1 MLQYVIPHVPKTAVS
16 INEKLAMDKENGKI
30 CFCTLSGPVYT
41 CEADDK
47 PAIRF
52 AQGMLISLNLA
63 TAIELSKA
71 LGVNRSTVTRN
82 FNIYESRGMAGF
94 VNNYNSHRPLK
105 LTRSKQLT
113 VNRLLDKGTTITAA
127 AQKVGVTEGCIRSA
141 IKKGLIERRITPVES
156 PAESMDLKG
165 PSARS
170 QEDVGSKSGVAVKRE
185 MDRVLASKG
194 MIEEAAPQFAPNESV
209 KYSGVLLAL
218 PFLMDLN
225 YLEAGKKVYGTLK
238 RGYYGLESIFLVL
251 AFMALLRI
259 KNPEQI
265 KKSSV
270 GDLGIVLGLDR
281 CPEVKTIRRKL
292 NELGLQKKSL
302 QFMESLSRKWIEQD
316 ENITGFVYID
326 GHVRPYHGKKHTL
339 PKTHVARR
347 RLCMPATT
355 DFWVNG
361 TDCEPLFFV
370 TAPANDSLLSM
381 IDNEIIPG
389 LKQMSGD
396 RRSTLVFDR
405 EGWSPKQFSKWQKAG
420 IDTITYRKGRYEPW
434 PKDCFIEVTS
444 QVREKPV
451 TYKLS
456 ERSIRLKKNG
466 WFREVRRL
474 CDNGHQTSVITTRQ
488 DLSMEEIAR
497 RMFLRWNQENYF
509 KYMREEYGLDHLVSR
524 GVESANTER
533 LVPNPQKKALK
544 KEREKKL
551 RQLKTKKEHYA
562 TKAADNDEKQCRTMR
577 GFNISNYGL
586 KTEIKRIEM
595 QIKALEGQIREL
607 PDKVRIIEVLEKDK
621 IIRLETEKKRL
632 TDAVK
637 MACYRAETQMYETVG
652 HHAAFARNPDEGRS
666 FLQRIFQQPADII
679 PNHDK
684 SQLEVRFHTMST
696 QRENDALKKICDVV
710 NEEKLSY
717 PGTNL
722 KLVFK
727 AACVALENA

>member
-1 MLQYVIPHVPKTAVS
+1 MLQYVIPYVPKTAVT

-47 PAIRF
+47 PALRF
-52 AQGMLISLNLA
+52 AQGLLISLKLA
-63 TAIELSKA
+63 TVIELSKA
-71 LGVNRSTVTRN
+71 LRVNRSTVTRN

-94 VNNYNSHRPLK
+94 VNNYNSHGPLK
-105 LTRSKQLT
+105 LNRSKQLT
-113 VNRLLDKGTTITAA
+113 VKQLLDKGTTINAA
-127 AQKVGVTEGCIRSA
+127 AQKVGVTEGCIRAA
-141 IKKGLIERRITPVES
+141 IKKGLIERRIAPVEA
-156 PAESMDLKG
+156 PAESIDLKG

-170 QEDVGSKSGVAVKRE
+170 QEDAGSKSGVAVKRE
-185 MDRVLASKG
+185 MDRVMASKG
-194 MIEEAAPQFAPNESV
+194 LIKEAAPEFAANESV
-209 KYSGVLLAL
+209 KYAGILLAL
-218 PFLMDLN
+218 PFLMGLN
-225 YLEAGKKVYGTLK
+225 YLEAGKTAYDTLK
-238 RGYYGLESIFLVL
+238 RGYYGLQSIFLVL

-265 KKSSV
+265 KKSNV
-270 GDLGIVLGLDR
+270 GDLGILLGLDR

-292 NELGLQKKSL
+292 NEMGLQNQSL
-302 QFMESLSRKWIEQD
+302 QFMESLSRKWMEQEED
-316 ENITGFVYID
+316 ITGFVYID

-389 LKQMSGD
+389 LKQMSGG
-396 RRSTLVFDR
+396 RRATLVFDR
-405 EGWSPKQFSKWQKAG
+405 EGWSPRQFSKWQKAG

-434 PKDCFIEVTS
+434 PEDCFVEVAS

-488 DLSMEEIAR
+488 DLSMEEVAR

-524 GVESANTER
+524 GVEVADTER

-551 RQLKTKKEHYA
+551 RQLKTQKEYYA

-595 QIKALEGQIREL
+595 QITALEAQIREL
-607 PDKVRIIEVLEKDK
+607 PDKIKIKEVLEKDK

-637 MACYRAETQMYETVG
+637 MACYRAETQMYEALG
-652 HHAAFARNPDEGRS
+652 HHAAFARNLDEGRS
-666 FLQRIFQQPADII
+666 FLQRMFQQPADII
-679 PNHDK
+679 PNQDE
-684 SQLEVRFHTMST
+684 SRLEVRFHTMST
-696 QRENDALKKICDVV
+696 QRENSALKKMCDAA
-710 NEEKLSY
+710 NEEQLNY

-727 AACVALENA
+727 TANVALENA

>member
-1 MLQYVIPHVPKTAVS
+1 MLQYVIPHVPKTAVP

-30 CFCTLSGPVYT
+30 CFCSSSGPVYT
-41 CEADDK
+41 CETDDK
-47 PAIRF
+47 PALRF

-71 LGVNRSTVTRN
+71 LGINRSTVTRN
-82 FNIYESRGMAGF
+82 FNIYESRGMSGF
-94 VNNYNSHRPLK
+94 VNNYTSHGPLK

-113 VNRLLDKGTTITAA
+113 VKRLLDEGSTIVAA
-127 AQKVGVTEGCIRSA
+127 AQKVGVTEGCIRAA
-141 IKKGLIERRITPVES
+141 IKKGLIERPVTPKET
-156 PAESMDLKG
+156 PAESVHLKG

-170 QEDVGSKSGVAVKRE
+170 QEDAGSKSGVAVKRE
-185 MDRVLASKG
+185 MDRVMASKG
-194 MIEEAAPQFAPNESV
+194 LIEEAAPEFAANESV
-209 KYSGVLLAL
+209 KYAGVLLAL
-218 PFLMDLN
+218 PFLMGLN
-225 YLEAGKKVYGTLK
+225 YLEAGKNAYGALK
-238 RGYYGLESIFLVL
+238 RGYYGLQSIFLVL

-265 KKSSV
+265 KTGNV

-292 NELGLQKKSL
+292 NELGLQNRSL
-302 QFMESLSRKWIEQD
+302 QFMENLSRAWIELD
-316 ENITGFVYID
+316 EEITGFVYID
-326 GHVRPYHGKKHTL
+326 GHVRPYHGRKHTL

-361 TDCEPLFFV
+361 TDCDPLFFV

-396 RRSTLVFDR
+396 RRVTLVFDR
-405 EGWSPKQFSKWQKAG
+405 EGWSPRQFLKWQKAG

-434 PKDCFIEVTS
+434 PEDCFVEVVS
-444 QVREKPV
+444 QVREKSV

-474 CDNGHQTSVITTRQ
+474 CDNGHQTSIITTRQ
-488 DLSMEEIAR
+488 DLSLEEIAR

-524 GVESANTER
+524 DVEPADTER

-544 KEREKKL
+544 KEREQRL
-551 RQLKTKKEHYA
+551 RQLKAKKEHYA

-586 KTEIKRIEM
+586 KTQIKRIER
-595 QIKALEGQIREL
+595 QINAIEDQIREL
-607 PDKVRIIEVLEKDK
+607 PDKVKIKEVLDKDK
-621 IIRLETEKKRL
+621 IVRLETEKKRL
-632 TDAVK
+632 TDAIK
-637 MACYRAETQMYETVG
+637 MACYRAETQMYEAVG
-652 HHAAFARNPDEGRS
+652 HHAAFARNFDEGRS
-666 FLQRIFQQPADII
+666 FLQRVFHQPADII
-679 PNHDK
+679 PNQDED
-684 SQLEVRFHTMST
+684 QLVVRFHTMST
-696 QRENDALKKICDVV
+696 QRENSALKKICDVV

-727 AACVALENA
+727 APCVALENA

>member
-1 MLQYVIPHVPKTAVS
+1 MLQYVIPYVPKTAVP
-16 INEKLAMDKENGKI
+16 INEKLALDKESGKI
-30 CFCTLSGPVYT
+30 CFCSSSGPVYA

-47 PAIRF
+47 PALRF
-52 AQGMLISLNLA
+52 AQGMLVSLNLA
-63 TAIELSKA
+63 TTIELSKV

-94 VNNYNSHRPLK
+94 VNNYTSHGPLK
-105 LTRSKQLT
+105 LTRSKQVT
-113 VNRLLDKGTTITAA
+113 VNRLLDKGSTIATA
-127 AQKVGVTEGCIRSA
+127 AQKVGVTEGCIRAA
-141 IKKGLIERRITPVES
+141 IKKGLIEKPITPVET

-170 QEDVGSKSGVAVKRE
+170 QEDAGSKSGVAVKRE
-185 MDRVLASKG
+185 MDRVMASKG
-194 MIEEAAPQFAPNESV
+194 LIEEAAPEFAANESV
-209 KYSGVLLAL
+209 KYAGVLLVL
-218 PFLMDLN
+218 PFLMGLN
-225 YLEAGKKVYGTLK
+225 YLEAGKNVYSTLK
-238 RGYYGLESIFLVL
+238 RGYYGLQSIFLVL

-265 KKSSV
+265 KKSNV

-281 CPEVKTIRRKL
+281 CPEVKTIRRKI
-292 NELGLQKKSL
+292 NELGLQNKSL

-316 ENITGFVYID
+316 EEITGFVYID
-326 GHVRPYHGKKHTL
+326 GHVRPYHGRKHTL

-355 DFWVNG
+355 DFWVDG

-370 TAPANDSLLSM
+370 TAPANNSLLSM

-396 RRSTLVFDR
+396 RRATLVFDR

-434 PKDCFIEVTS
+434 PEDCFVEVAS

-451 TYKLS
+451 IYKLG

-524 GVESANTER
+524 NVEPADTER
-533 LVPNPQKKALK
+533 LVPNPQKKILK

-551 RQLKTKKEHYA
+551 RQLKAKKEHYV
-562 TKAADNDEKQCRTMR
+562 TKTADNDEKQCRTMR
-577 GFNISNYGL
+577 GFNISNYGM
-586 KTEIKRIEM
+586 KTEIKRIER
-595 QIKALEGQIREL
+595 QIKALEAQIREL
-607 PDKVRIIEVLEKDK
+607 PDKVKIKEVLDKDK
-621 IIRLETEKKRL
+621 INRLETEKKRL
-632 TDAVK
+632 TDAIK
-637 MACYRAETQMYETVG
+637 MACYRAETQMYEAVG
-652 HHAAFARNPDEGRS
+652 HHSVFARNLDEERS
-666 FLQRIFQQPADII
+666 FLQRIFQQPADIL

-684 SQLEVRFHTMST
+684 SLLEVRFHTMPT
-696 QRENDALKKICDVV
+696 QRENSALKKICDVV

-722 KLVFK
+722 KLVFRTR
-727 AACVALENA
+727 CVALDYT

>member
-1 MLQYVIPHVPKTAVS
+1 MLQYVIPYVPETAVP
-16 INEKLAMDKENGKI
+16 INEKLAMNNENGKI

-41 CEADDK
+41 CESDDK
-47 PAIRF
+47 AALRF
-52 AQGMLISLNLA
+52 AQGLLISLKLA
-63 TAIELSKA
+63 TAIELSKV

-94 VNNYNSHRPLK
+94 VNNYTSHGPLK

-113 VNRLLDKGTTITAA
+113 VKRLLDKGSTIAAA
-127 AQKVGVTEGCIRSA
+127 AQKVGVTEGCIRAA
-141 IKKGLIERRITPVES
+141 IKKGVIEKRTNPVKAPVES
-156 PAESMDLKG
+156 MGLKG

-170 QEDVGSKSGVAVKRE
+170 QEDAKSKSGVAVKRE
-185 MDRVLASKG
+185 MDRVMASKG
-194 MIEEAAPQFAPNESV
+194 LIKEAGPEFAANESV
-209 KYSGVLLAL
+209 NYAGVLLAL
-218 PFLMDLN
+218 SFLMGLN
-225 YLEAGKKVYGTLK
+225 YLQAGKNAYGSLK
-238 RGYYGLESIFLVL
+238 RGYYGLQSIFLVL

-265 KKSSV
+265 KKSNV
-270 GDLGIVLGLDR
+270 GDLGILLGLDR

-292 NELGLQKKSL
+292 NELGLKNQSL
-302 QFMESLSRKWIEQD
+302 HFMESLSRTWIEQD
-316 ENITGFVYID
+316 EDIAGFVYID

-339 PKTHVARR
+339 PKTHVARH

-381 IDNEIIPG
+381 INNEIIPG

-396 RRSTLVFDR
+396 RRATLVFDR
-405 EGWSPKQFSKWQKAG
+405 EGWSPKQFSKWQNAG

-434 PKDCFIEVTS
+434 PEDCFVKVAS
-444 QVREKPV
+444 QVRGKTV
-451 TYKLS
+451 DYKLS

-524 GVESANTER
+524 GVEPADTER
-533 LVPNPQKKALK
+533 LVPNPQKKALR

-562 TKAADNDEKQCRTMR
+562 TKAANNDEKQCRTMR

-586 KTEIKRIEM
+586 KTEIKRFEM
-595 QIKALEGQIREL
+595 QIKALEAQIREL
-607 PDKVRIIEVLEKDK
+607 PDKVKIKEVLEKGK

-637 MACYRAETQMYETVG
+637 MACYRAETQMYETMG
-652 HHAAFARNPDEGRS
+652 HHAAFTRNLDEGRS
-666 FLQRIFQQPADII
+666 FLQRMFQQPADII
-679 PNHDK
+679 PNYDENR
-684 SQLEVRFHTMST
+684 LEVRFHTMST
-696 QRENDALKKICDVV
+696 QRENGALKKMCDVV
-710 NEEKLSY
+710 NEENSSY

-727 AACVALENA
+727 AANVALENA

>member
-1 MLQYVIPHVPKTAVS
+1 MLQYVMPYVPKTAVP
-16 INEKLAMDKENGKI
+16 INEKLAMDKQNDKI

-47 PAIRF
+47 PALRF
-52 AQGMLISLNLA
+52 AQGLLISLKLA
-63 TAIELSKA
+63 TAIELSNA
-71 LGVNRSTVTRN
+71 LGVDRSTVTRN
-82 FNIYESRGMAGF
+82 FNIYEIRGMAGF
-94 VNNYNSHRPLK
+94 VNNYTSHGPLK
-105 LTRSKQLT
+105 LTRSKQ
-113 VNRLLDKGTTITAA
+113 VIVKRLLDKGSTITAA
-127 AQKVGVTEGCIRSA
+127 AQKVGVTEGCIRAA
-141 IKKGLIERRITPVES
+141 IKKGHIEKRITPVET
-156 PAESMDLKG
+156 PAESVNLKG

-170 QEDVGSKSGVAVKRE
+170 QEDAGSKSGVAVKRE
-185 MDRVLASKG
+185 MERVMASKG
-194 MIEEAAPQFAPNESV
+194 LIEEAAPEFAANESV
-209 KYSGVLLAL
+209 KYAGVLLAL

-225 YLEAGKKVYGTLK
+225 YLAAGKKAYGTLK
-238 RGYYGLESIFLVL
+238 RGYYGLQSIFLVL
-251 AFMALLRI
+251 AFMALLRM

-265 KKSSV
+265 KTSNV
-270 GDLGIVLGLDR
+270 GDLGILLGLDR

-292 NELGLQKKSL
+292 NELGLQNQSL
-302 QFMESLSRKWIEQD
+302 QFMESLSRSWMEQD
-316 ENITGFVYID
+316 EDITGFVYID
-326 GHVRPYHGKKHTL
+326 GHVRPYHGRKHTL

-396 RRSTLVFDR
+396 RRATLIFDR
-405 EGWSPKQFSKWQKAG
+405 EGWSPKQFSKWQKTG
-420 IDTITYRKGRYEPW
+420 IDIMTYRKGRYEPW
-434 PKDCFIEVTS
+434 AEDCFVEVTS
-444 QVREKPV
+444 LVRKEPV
-451 TYKLS
+451 TYKLG

-524 GVESANTER
+524 GVEPADTQR

-544 KEREKKL
+544 KEREQKL

-586 KTEIKRIEM
+586 KTQIKRIEG
-595 QIKALEGQIREL
+595 QIKAIEDQIRGL
-607 PDKVRIIEVLEKDK
+607 SDKVKIKEVLDKDK

-632 TDAVK
+632 TDAMK
-637 MACYRAETQMYETVG
+637 MACYRAETQMYEAMG
-652 HHAAFARNPDEGRS
+652 HHAAFAKNLDEGRS
-666 FLQRIFQQPADII
+666 FLQRVFQQPADII
-679 PNHDK
+679 PNHDENR
-684 SQLEVRFHTMST
+684 LEVRFHTMST
-696 QRENDALKKICDVV
+696 QRENSTLKKICDVV

-727 AACVALENA
+727 AACVALGNA